1 MNVKQYSSIFL
12 FGALAASAAWYVV
25 LTSIDPVSGGASS
38 MILFYTTFALMV
50 FGWLI
55 SLGTILRALIRK
67 KTTLEHSV
75 KTSIRQAAL
84 LTVGVIGA
92 LLLQRLSGLTWWA
105 FLLIVIVLGAVEFFA
120 YEIEEPEK
128 K

>member
-12 FGALAASAAWYVV
+12 FGAVAATSAWYVV
-25 LTSIDPVSGGASS
+25 LTRIDPVDGGTPS
-38 MILFYTTFALMV
+38 MILFYVTFALMV

-55 SLGTILRALIRK
+55 SAGTVIRAMIRK
-67 KTTLEHSV
+67 KNTLEHSV

-84 LTVGVIGA
+84 LTLGVVVA
-92 LLLQRLSGLTWWA
+92 LVLQRLSGLTWWI
-105 FLLIVIVLGAVEFFA
+105 FLLIVIILGAVEFFA